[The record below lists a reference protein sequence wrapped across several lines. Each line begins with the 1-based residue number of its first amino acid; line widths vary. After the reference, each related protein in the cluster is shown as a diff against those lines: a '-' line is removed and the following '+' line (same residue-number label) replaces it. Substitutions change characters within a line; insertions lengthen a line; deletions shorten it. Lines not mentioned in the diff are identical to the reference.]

1 VTDSTKFKFPGRG
14 FHCVADKVAEADYFL
29 GRMKETYAEIE
40 EMRFL
45 FSAFVSAARSV
56 TFSLQAV
63 MSGYPDF
70 DSWYQPRQ
78 KRLKES
84 RLARFFVDLRN
95 HLQKVGG
102 APIFHSGWSL
112 NGKFEWFTEFTP
124 TPDFEEVPPGDVITL
139 SETYFRLLLEVLQEC
154 YADYWAYIDPR
165 AIFTVEG
172 LRILGWTVEDVEE
185 VVGFPIGW
193 TDIPWPEEEKLSARL
208 HVLSRYGGDELMDA
222 FFKKYSI
229 GSRCEPTEQL

>member
-1 VTDSTKFKFPGRG
+1 MTEPTKFKFPGRG

-29 GRMKETYAEIE
+29 GRMKETSAQIE

-78 KRLKES
+78 ERLKES

-102 APIFHSGWSL
+102 APLFHSGWSR
-112 NGKFEWFTEFTP
+112 NGKFEWFTEFTL
-124 TPDFEEVPPGDVITL
+124 TPDFEEVPSGDVITL
-139 SETYFRLLLEVLQEC
+139 SEAYFRRLLEILQEC
-154 YADYWAYIDPR
+154 YTDYWAYIDPR

-172 LRILGWTVEDVEE
+172 LRILGWTVEDVEAA
-185 VVGFPIGW
+185 VGFPRGW
-193 TDIPWPEEEKLSARL
+193 PDIPWPEEEKVSARL

>member
-1 VTDSTKFKFPGRG
+1 MTDSAKFKFPGRG
-14 FHCVADKVAEADYFL
+14 FRCVADKVAEADYFL

-102 APIFHSGWSL
+102 APIFHSGWSR

-139 SETYFRLLLEVLQEC
+139 SETYFRLLLEILQEC
-154 YADYWAYIDPR
+154 YAGYWAYIDPR

-172 LRILGWTVEDVEE
+172 LRVLGWTVEDVEE
-185 VVGFPIGW
+185 AVGFPRGW

-208 HVLSRYGGDELMDA
+208 HVLSRYGDDELMDA